1 MNLFPTLAKFAGGKV
16 PGDRPFDGIDM
27 ADFFLGKTEKSGREA
42 VIVYMGK
49 DVYGVKWRSWNMN
62 FKELDTIFGEVKTYG
77 MPKLY
82 NLYKDPGER
91 ENVLFPNTWVPKAA
105 MAHLLRHIGSLR
117 ANPPIK
123 PGTKDP
129 YVPKK

>member
-1 MNLFPTLAKFAGGKV
+1 MDLFPTLANFAGGKV
-16 PGDRPFDGIDM
+16 PDDRPFDGINM
-27 ADFFLGKTEKSGREA
+27 ADFFLGKTKKSGREA
-42 VIVYMGK
+42 VIVYMGN
-49 DVYGVKWRSWNMN
+49 DVYGVKWRNWKLN

-91 ENVLFPNTWVPKAA
+91 ENVLFPNTWVPKTA
-105 MAHLLRHIGSLR
+105 MAHLVRHIGSLR

-129 YVPKK
+129 YVPGK